1 MGLLDAYQD
10 STDRALTVMAARPID
25 PEPPKPKHSGW
36 STIPRAVAGA
46 FVETAGNIMDVASAY
61 GQVQAATG
69 ANANPLIPDTPEDR
83 KQRLE
88 AYDKLKSDGIDWQPE
103 ESRPHYQMARDLR
116 PDPLTAGAAE
126 NIVFGLTKGLTKAIG
141 AGMIAGPV
149 AGAGA
154 FGVSEGMTTAED
166 LSAQGVD
173 PATRQKVGAL
183 TGAVSA
189 AGMALPVAG
198 STLAGTAALVAI
210 GGPASFI
217 AQQAA
222 TRAILENA
230 DYGKLAQQYD
240 PLDPV
245 GLALA
250 TLLPAG
256 FATWAKAGAISAAM
270 KGKPKVVSDP
280 AKVVTAEDSTVVAP
294 VKMAATQDQVDAAM
308 VHNLTIARDA
318 YQAATHADVMAKL
331 DPAAMESM
339 RQDVSQR
346 AVSTLVAQIK
356 AELLGTAG
364 ERAQAGDIPA
374 ARTELEALTAKIETL
389 DDTFKDRAKALQG
402 EGLSRKKAESQA
414 KKDIETERA
423 ALQASADRLD
433 QIIQRNA
440 EASRAEQMIAQL
452 SRGEIPEQF
461 AERAQQAI
469 QNAEAGLLQR
479 PIGQAISDLFGAAR
493 TSTDM
498 PQAATVGA
506 PVATP
511 VAVLATPIK
520 AAAAVTPEARGA
532 SDPHIASTL
541 SRVEALRAQS
551 PDMPVAIREDGTPV
565 TLAEELDAIRRQ
577 AREGTA
583 DTFGAD
589 DAPLVEVAVQC
600 MLSMG
605 AA

>member
-10 STDRALTVMAARPID
+10 STERALTVMAARPID

-88 AYDKLKSDGIDWQPE
+88 AFDKLKTDGIDWQPE

-166 LSAQGVD
+166 LAAQGVD
-173 PATRQKVGAL
+173 PATRQKVGVL
-183 TGAVSA
+183 TGVVSA

-198 STLAGTAALVAI
+198 STLAKTAALVVV

-270 KGKPKVVSDP
+270 KGKPKVAADP
-280 AKVVTAEDSTVVAP
+280 VPMTPEPIRPT
-294 VKMAATQDQVDAAM
+294 ATQDQVDAAM
-308 VHNLTIARDA
+308 VHNLTMARDA

-339 RQDVSQR
+339 RQDVSKR
-346 AVSTLVAQIK
+346 AVSTLVSQIK

-402 EGLSRKKAESQA
+402 EGMSRKKAESQA

-433 QIIQRNA
+433 QVIQRNA
-440 EASRAEQMIAQL
+440 EAARAEQMIAQL
-452 SRGEIPEQF
+452 NRGEIPDEF
-461 AERAQQAI
+461 ANRAQDAI

-479 PIGQAISDLFGAAR
+479 PIGQAIADLFGTGR
-493 TSTDM
+493 TSADR
-498 PQAATVGA
+498 PQAGAVGDAVAAQVAALVKPKEAA
-506 PVATP
+506 PA
-511 VAVLATPIK
+511 I
-520 AAAAVTPEARGA
+520 AAVTGNAGA
-532 SDPHIASTL
+532 TDPHVASVL
-541 SRVEALRAQS
+541 SRIEELKAGN
-551 PDMPVAIREDGTPV
+551 PDLPVAMREDGSHA

-589 DAPLVEVAVQC
+589 DAPLIQVAVEC